1 MAWISAGL
9 IKLLL
14 KRYER
19 DDFAGYVVQTAGA
32 TGDDASVADPEGD
45 IIQTAFATRDV
56 LEGPRLRLVSKSD
69 PVSSTLENG
78 STAGRAILRLAPNA
92 TAVR

>member
-14 KRYER
+14 KLYEH
-19 DDFAGYVVQTAGA
+19 DDCAAYLVQTDGV
-32 TGDDASVADPEGD
+32 TEDDASVDDPKGD
-45 IIQTAFATRDV
+45 AMQPDLVTHDA
-56 LEGPRLRLVSKSD
+56 LEGPRLRLVSRSD
-69 PVSSTLENG
+69 PVSSTLDNG
-78 STAGRAILRLAPNA
+78 STAERAILRLAPNA